1 MHQVAPKH
9 ILLGGCILAF
19 GASFVNVGFLL
30 RTGASASHLTGDIS
44 RLATEIVSSD
54 PTYRRSLFLV
64 CSATVGFVLG
74 ALMAGML
81 LHHPQLELDKP
92 YGRIVSGIGILLVGA
107 YWVESLSATGAIGIA
122 GFACGLQNALA
133 TKYRGS
139 VLRTTH
145 LTGLLTDLG
154 VMLGMKIRGHTLE
167 NWRISVP
174 LFLSLS
180 YFAGAVCG
188 AFVVLRFDLPWL
200 AIAGISY
207 FVGGVVWSLMKR
219 KIWLKA

>member
-1 MHQVAPKH
+1 MHQVAPKY

-44 RLATEIVSSD
+44 RLATELVSAD
-54 PTYRRSLFLV
+54 PIYRQNLFLV
-64 CSATVGFVLG
+64 CSATVGFVFG
-74 ALMAGML
+74 ALMSGML
-81 LHHPQLELDKP
+81 LHHPQLELEKP

-107 YWVESLSATGAIGIA
+107 YWVESFSGAGAIGIA

-154 VMLGMKIRGHTLE
+154 VMLGMRIRGHSLD
-167 NWRISVP
+167 NWRIGVP

-180 YFAGAVCG
+180 YFIGAVSG
-188 AFVVLRFDLPWL
+188 AFVVMRFDLPWL
-200 AIAGISY
+200 ALAGMAY
-207 FVGGVVWSLMKR
+207 VAGGVIWSLLKR
-219 KIWLKA
+219 RLQVAK

>member
-1 MHQVAPKH
+1 M
-9 ILLGGCILAF
+9 
-19 GASFVNVGFLL
+19 
-30 RTGASASHLTGDIS
+30 
-44 RLATEIVSSD
+44 
-54 PTYRRSLFLV
+54 V
-64 CSATVGFVLG
+64 CAATVGFVLG
-74 ALMAGML
+74 ALMSGLL
-81 LHHPQLELDKP
+81 LHHPQLELEKP

-107 YWVESLSATGAIGIA
+107 FWVESFSVTGAIGIA

-167 NWRISVP
+167 NWRIGVP

-180 YFAGAVCG
+180 FFVGAVCG
-188 AFVVLRFDLPWL
+188 AFAVLKFELPWL
-200 AIAGISY
+200 AIAGVAY
-207 FVGGVVWSLMKR
+207 VLGGLIWSVVKR
-219 KIWLKA
+219 RIWLSE

>member
-1 MHQVAPKH
+1 MHQVAPKY

-44 RLATEIVSSD
+44 RLATELVSDD
-54 PTYRRSLFLV
+54 PTYRKSFFMV
-64 CSATVGFVLG
+64 CSAAVGFVLG
-74 ALMAGML
+74 AMLSGVL
-81 LHHPQLELDKP
+81 LHHPQLELEKP
-92 YGRIVSGIGILLVGA
+92 YGRIVSGIGILLALA
-107 YWVESLSATGAIGIA
+107 YWVEGFSVTGSIGIA

-154 VMLGMKIRGHTLE
+154 VMLGMKIRGHSLE
-167 NWRISVP
+167 NWRIGVP

-180 YFAGAVCG
+180 FFVGALCG
-188 AFVVLRFDLPWL
+188 AFAVLRFDWPWL
-200 AIAGISY
+200 AIAGGAYLI
-207 FVGGVVWSLMKR
+207 GGLIWSLVKR
-219 KIWLKA
+219 KIWLGE

>member
-1 MHQVAPKH
+1 MHQVAPKY

-44 RLATEIVSSD
+44 RLATEFVNSD
-54 PTYRRSLFLV
+54 PVYRKNLYLICAATFGFV
-64 CSATVGFVLG
+64 MGATVS
-74 ALMAGML
+74 GML
-81 LHHPQLELDKP
+81 LHHPQLEFEKP
-92 YGRIVSGIGILLVGA
+92 YGRIVTGIGLLLVGA
-107 YWVESLSATGAIGIA
+107 FWVEAFSPTGAIGIA
-122 GFACGLQNALA
+122 GFGCGLQNALA

-154 VMLGMKIRGHTLE
+154 VMLGMRLRGHSLE
-167 NWRISVP
+167 NWRIGVP

-180 YFAGAVCG
+180 FFAGALCG
-188 AFVVLRFDLPWL
+188 AFAVLKFDLPWL
-200 AIAGISY
+200 AIAGAAYI
-207 FVGGVVWSLMKR
+207 FGGITWSIIKR
-219 KIWLKA
+219 RIWLKE